1 MNLNDQLNKVIE
13 GLGGVPAELAL
24 GGGLL
29 LFIILG
35 LFLDKNYRKS
45 LPIMA
50 LIILVITGVFVINEL
65 GMKSTMPLFTGEDK
79 AVGMI
84 TQTNIA
90 SIFKLFFILSG
101 ILTTVFTEFKNRS
114 ASNIEGNL
122 EYYTLLL
129 SGILGLNLMAIS
141 SNLLMLFLAIE
152 MVSLSSY
159 ALVLFKNDARSKES
173 GTKYLLY
180 GMFVTGIMIY
190 GMSLVYV
197 FTGSLNYIDIA
208 NAISTGDVN
217 ILFVVGMFFL
227 LTGAFFKLSLAPFH
241 IWAPDVYEGSP
252 MPIVTYLSV
261 APKLGGLIAIGVFLS
276 HHMELELLYGWTW
289 KEVLAVLSIVT
300 MIIGNFS
307 ALLQKNVKRMLA
319 YSSIAHAGFLLV
331 GIVAFSEFGI
341 NSLLFYAILY
351 LFMNFSV
358 FMLVDVII
366 KQVDS
371 EKMIDFAG
379 LGLKNP
385 FIGVLIII
393 TMLSLIGLP
402 PTAGFSAKLF
412 VFTALWETAHQKDV
426 SEIFYYLFIIGLFN
440 TVIALFYYI
449 KIPFYMF
456 FRKAETEQTII
467 ELSIYHKA
475 ILILVTAPILVLF
488 FAPNALLELFQQL
501 NYLTKY
507 FL

>member
-1 MNLNDQLNKVIE
+1 MKTALHQQLDTILEDV
-13 GLGGVPAELAL
+13 GGIHAELAL
-24 GGGLL
+24 AGGLL
-29 LFIILG
+29 IFIVLG

-50 LIILVITGVFVINEL
+50 LITLMVTGGFVINEL
-65 GMKSTMPLFTGEDK
+65 GMETSKPLYG
-79 AVGMI
+79 GMI
-84 TQTNIA
+84 TQTNI
-90 SIFKLFFILSG
+90 SSVFKLFFILSG
-101 ILTTVFTEFKNRS
+101 ILTIAFTEFKNRVTS
-114 ASNIEGNL
+114 DIEGNL

-141 SNLLMLFLAIE
+141 SNLVMLFLAIE

-180 GMFVTGIMIY
+180 GMFVAGIMIY
-190 GMSLVYV
+190 GMSLVYI
-197 FTGSLNYIDIA
+197 FTGSLNYTNIA
-208 NAISTGDVN
+208 EIISTGDTSL
-217 ILFVVGMFFL
+217 LFVIGMFFL

-252 MPIVTYLSV
+252 MPIVAYLSV
-261 APKLGGLIAIGVFLS
+261 APKLGGLIAVAVFLS
-276 HHMELELLYGWTW
+276 HHMQLELIYGWTW
-289 KEVLAVLSIVT
+289 REVLAVLSIVT

-331 GIVAFSEFGI
+331 GIVAFNSFGVE
-341 NSLLFYAILY
+341 SLLFYAIIY
-351 LFMNFSV
+351 LFMNFSI
-358 FMLVDVII
+358 FMLVDII
-366 KQVDS
+366 VKQVDS
-371 EKMIDFAG
+371 EKMKDFAG

-385 FIGVLIII
+385 LIGVLIII
-393 TMLSLIGLP
+393 VILSLIGLP
-402 PTAGFSAKLF
+402 PTAGFSAKLL
-412 VFTALWETAHQKDV
+412 VFTSLWETAQQKDV

-456 FRKAETEQTII
+456 FRKAETEQNII
-467 ELSIYHKA
+467 ELSIYHKVV
-475 ILILVTAPILVLF
+475 LILVAAPILVLF
-488 FAPNALLELFQQL
+488 FAPNALLELFHQFNNL
-501 NYLTKY
+501 AKY